1 MSVPDA
7 EATETAE
14 VAEPGQA
21 AEPEQPGQAEEPEQ
35 PGQAAKPEQAGQPG
49 QAATTDMRLPWTGK
63 PRRIDIICWAAI
75 TLSGL
80 YYWAILPVSAS
91 LVGTHPVTLE
101 LLNGSTPAIIAAAAF
116 ARVGHGSLVVVLLCA
131 IPGLMKFDV
140 IYWWAGRLWGDRI
153 ILLLSGNSK
162 RGPKYMERVRR
173 WDRKFL
179 WPAVIVCPFVP
190 LPNAI
195 VYVIAGWSG
204 MSVVTFLI
212 LDAIGTLLW
221 AGTLAGLGYEMGHH
235 AVVVAQG
242 ISHYGLWIGIGLVVI
257 IVALQVRSTRRMRP
271 TPEASA

>member
-21 AEPEQPGQAEEPEQ
+21 A
-35 PGQAAKPEQAGQPG
+35 KPEQAGQPEQPG